1 MNNQK
6 NWDVFCKI
14 VDNFGDIGVCW
25 RLARQLHTEHGLQV
39 RLFVTQLELASKILV
54 GISNCTEQTYEGVS
68 IVRWDEKTIFATSA
82 DVVIE
87 TFSCELPEAYLT
99 NMDNKTVWVNV
110 DYLSAEDWVPE
121 FHGLN
126 SQHQQ
131 ANRLRH
137 FYFPGFSSDT
147 GGLLREQTLISQ
159 RDSFQQ
165 SEQEI
170 HDFFLQSLFID
181 HDRHGLKISLF
192 SYQNAPVEQF
202 LQTLA
207 KENRAVS
214 VFMPISYGQS
224 ASLLGQDGLKVGD
237 AITIGGLTLHLLPF
251 LNQTDYD
258 RLLWACDI
266 NFVRGEDSWIRAV
279 WAGKPF
285 IWQPYWQTD
294 NAHLLK
300 LNAFLDRFYG
310 QPEFMKILLR
320 IHEMWSTEQFQ
331 TEAWH
336 EYLTNLPAI
345 ARLTQQ
351 QSNLLIQQK
360 DLATNLV
367 DFCANLA
374 K

>member
-1 MNNQK
+1 MSNQK
-6 NWDVFCKI
+6 KWDVFCKI
-14 VDNFGDIGVCW
+14 VDNYGDIGVCW
-25 RLARQLHTEHGLQV
+25 RLAKQLHSEHGLHV

-54 GISNCTEQTYEGVS
+54 GISNSAEQTYEGVS
-68 IVRWDEKTIFATSA
+68 IVRWDEETVFDTTA

-99 NMDNKTVWVNV
+99 RMSDKTTWVNV

-131 ANRLRH
+131 TNRLRH

-147 GGLLREQTLISQ
+147 GGLLREQSLISQ

-165 SEQEI
+165 SEQNI
-170 HDFFLQSLFID
+170 DDFWQSLFID
-181 HDRHGLKISLF
+181 HDQHSLKISLF
-192 SYQNAPVEQF
+192 SYENAPVEQF

-207 KENRAVS
+207 KTNRAVS
-214 VFMPISYGQS
+214 VFMPISYGKS
-224 ASLLGQDGLKVGD
+224 VSLLGQEGLQVGD
-237 AITIGGLTLHLLPF
+237 AVTQGTLSLHLLPF
-251 LNQTDYD
+251 LNQANYD
-258 RLLWACDI
+258 KLLWACDI

-310 QPEFMKILLR
+310 QPEYMEVLSSLHKL
-320 IHEMWSTEQFQ
+320 WSTEQFL

-336 EYLTNLPAI
+336 DYLINLYAI
-345 ARLTQQ
+345 AKLTQQ

>member
-6 NWDVFCKI
+6 KWDIFCKI

-25 RLARQLHTEHGLQV
+25 RLAKQLHAEYGLQV
-39 RLFVTQLELASKILV
+39 RLFVTHLELASKILV
-54 GISNCTEQTYEGVS
+54 GISNCAQQTYEGVS
-68 IVRWDEKTIFATSA
+68 IVRWDEDTIFDTSA

-99 NMDNKTVWVNV
+99 HMDDKTAWVNV

-126 SQHQQ
+126 SQYQQ
-131 ANRLRH
+131 TNRLRH
-137 FYFPGFSSDT
+137 FYFPGFSSNT
-147 GGLLREQTLISQ
+147 GGLLREQTLISR
-159 RDSFQQ
+159 RDAFQQ

-170 HDFFLQSLFID
+170 HDFWQSLIID
-181 HDRHGLKISLF
+181 YQQQSLNISLF
-192 SYQNAPVEQF
+192 CYENAPVEQF
-202 LQTLA
+202 LQMLA
-207 KENRAVS
+207 KANREIS
-214 VFMPISYGQS
+214 VFMPLSYGKS
-224 ASLLGQDGLKVGD
+224 ASLLGQEGLQAGD
-237 AITIGGLTLHLLPF
+237 AITEGALTLHLLPF
-251 LNQTDYD
+251 LNQTNYD
-258 RLLWACDI
+258 KLLWACDI

-310 QPEFMKILLR
+310 QPEFMKVLSHVHAL
-320 IHEMWSTEQFQ
+320 WSTEQFQ
-331 TEAWH
+331 AETWR
-336 EYLTNLPAI
+336 EYLINLPAI
-345 ARLTQQ
+345 AHLTQQ
-351 QSNLLIQQK
+351 QSNSLIKQK
-360 DLATNLV
+360 DLAGKLV

>member
-6 NWDVFCKI
+6 KWDIFCKI

-25 RLARQLHTEHGLQV
+25 RLAKQLHQEHGLEI
-39 RLFVTQLELASKILV
+39 RLFINHLEVASKIMI
-54 GISNCTEQTYEGVS
+54 GISNEAEQIYEGIS
-68 IVRWDEKTIFATSA
+68 IVKWDDKTIFDKVA

-87 TFSCELPEAYLT
+87 TFSSGLPEAYIVRMNT
-99 NMDNKTVWVNV
+99 ETAWVNV

-126 SQHQQ
+126 SQYQQ
-131 ANRLRH
+131 TKTLRH
-137 FYFPGFSSDT
+137 FYFPGFSPET
-147 GGLLREQTLISQ
+147 GGLLREKTLITE
-159 RDSFQQ
+159 RNHFQQ

-170 HDFFLQSLFID
+170 DEFWQSLLFDNQASI
-181 HDRHGLKISLF
+181 KISLF
-192 SYQNAPVEQF
+192 PYQNAPVEHF

-207 KENRAVS
+207 NTNQVVS
-214 VFMPISYGQS
+214 VLMPINHGISI
-224 ASLLGQDGLKVGD
+224 SLLGHDGLEAGD
-237 AITIGGLTLHLLPF
+237 SVVLGALNLHLLPF
-251 LNQTDYD
+251 LNQADYD
-258 RLLWACDI
+258 KLLWACDI
-266 NFVRGEDSWIRAV
+266 NFVRGEDSWIRAL

-310 QPEFMKILLR
+310 QPVFKKTLSSF
-320 IHEMWSTEQFQ
+320 HEAWSTEQFKD
-331 TEAWH
+331 AVWGD
-336 EYLTNLPAI
+336 YLANLPEI
-345 ARLTQQ
+345 AKLTQL

-360 DLATNLV
+360 DLATKLV
-367 DFCANLA
+367 DFCANLT